1 MLSKGFITST
11 RKYSLQVDWKNV
23 KTWFAIFGTLG
34 YAAGMYMFFVF
45 VREFFRY
52 MTLMIDQEYL
62 LVLSPKETTF
72 YNFFY
77 AFLATLTSMSFGVET
92 FVKTQFQI
100 PRYVRYSISNDFG
113 GLIWLTNYFIAR
125 VAIFMGLFAA
135 VIPVYVSF
143 DFYKDYWFLFPLILI
158 VLFLNQWTRFRYFIR
173 TNSLRV
179 MVIFFVLTIIYSSF
193 LTALPVF
200 DAEVFNRYVLGKTVG
215 YNYSIKLPDSNYRTQ
230 IRRSSSVQDIF
241 LGYPKYGRKDSAV
254 IVVKGI
260 AKPITKFDLTRVLN
274 NSKERVTFLDQYNL
288 LIALSCDK
296 NVPMG
301 LVKTTLEILREERM
315 KSVIF
320 MTSKFQSG
328 ISLRLVPL
336 CFEVKMDTTS
346 WQPSCAD
353 LNKEMKKSNAF
364 KVSLVDDSIFLNK
377 NQSSL
382 KELSKQLRAWANQH
396 KGDYFID
403 MEVDNKSAYG
413 SFISVLDSTFQ
424 TIISLRKKYA
434 IEHFSKKYDDINTI
448 YEDRQLYDT
457 LLRVYPVSLVLLSD
471 DERKFINSLK

>member
-1 MLSKGFITST
+1 
-11 RKYSLQVDWKNV
+11 
-23 KTWFAIFGTLG
+23 
-34 YAAGMYMFFVF
+34 
-45 VREFFRY
+45 
-52 MTLMIDQEYL
+52 
-62 LVLSPKETTF
+62 
-72 YNFFY
+72 
-77 AFLATLTSMSFGVET
+77 
-92 FVKTQFQI
+92 
-100 PRYVRYSISNDFG
+100 
-113 GLIWLTNYFIAR
+113 
-125 VAIFMGLFAA
+125 
-135 VIPVYVSF
+135 
-143 DFYKDYWFLFPLILI
+143 
-158 VLFLNQWTRFRYFIR
+158 
-173 TNSLRV
+173 
-179 MVIFFVLTIIYSSF
+179 
-193 LTALPVF
+193 
-200 DAEVFNRYVLGKTVG
+200 
-215 YNYSIKLPDSNYRTQ
+215 
-230 IRRSSSVQDIF
+230 
-241 LGYPKYGRKDSAV
+241 
-254 IVVKGI
+254 
-260 AKPITKFDLTRVLN
+260 
-274 NSKERVTFLDQYNL
+274 
-288 LIALSCDK
+288 
-296 NVPMG
+296 MG